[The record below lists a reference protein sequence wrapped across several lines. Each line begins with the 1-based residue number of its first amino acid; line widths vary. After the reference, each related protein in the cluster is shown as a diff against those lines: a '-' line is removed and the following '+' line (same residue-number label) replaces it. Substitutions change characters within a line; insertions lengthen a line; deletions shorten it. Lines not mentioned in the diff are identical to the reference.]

1 MSAANEAGKL
11 IQFQDA
17 PTKTTRKC
25 PLENGVGATFH
36 MFFWALVNRK
46 GCFIT
51 IFEFVHTCSRKAT
64 FRKAG
69 MQ

>member
-1 MSAANEAGKL
+1 MSARKL
-11 IQFQDA
+11 IQFQCA

-36 MFFWALVNRK
+36 MCSWALVNRK

-51 IFEFVHTCSRKAT
+51 IFEFVHTCCPNPT
-64 FRKAG
+64 FRKVG